1 VDARGREFHLS
12 SKRVELGFNFATNN
26 NSGAGVSI
34 TVTPQNLCSAAL
46 RGGKAG
52 HLVTCEELIKAL
64 RPGTHGAERGP
75 KRGILDAHKTLE
87 SYLKKCSTYSN
98 QFSRR
103 FTAILPSLLD
113 G

>member
-1 VDARGREFHLS
+1 VDARGRQFHLS

-34 TVTPQNLCSAAL
+34 TVTPQNLAVL
-46 RGGKAG
+46 RYVVEYAG

-75 KRGILDAHKTLE
+75 KRGILDAHNTLE
-87 SYLKKCSTYSN
+87 NYLKECST
-98 QFSRR
+98 
-103 FTAILPSLLD
+103 
-113 G
+113 